1 MQLESLKIFCDVVR
15 WGSIS
20 RGGREN
26 GISQSSASQVVHQIE
41 ARLGVKLID
50 RSKRPLVPT
59 PQGRVYYEGCK
70 GLIGGYLEVENRVK
84 ALGDERAL
92 AGTVRVAAIYSV
104 GLGHMSRHVEAFRAL
119 HPDVEVRID
128 YLHPEAVLAS
138 VEREGADLGLI
149 SFPRRWPELT
159 TIPWRDEEMV
169 LAVHPS
175 HRFAGLDQVEAE
187 RLDGETF
194 VGFDPALPIRR
205 AVDRF
210 LRRHRARVKV
220 SAEFDNIDTIKR
232 AVEVPSGVA
241 ILPSP
246 TLQGEVR
253 AGTLRAVRFAERR
266 PTRPLAIIHRR
277 AGQLGLAPS
286 RFLAALAAGD
296 DGVVAA
302 TKGT

>member
-1 MQLESLKIFCDVVR
+1 M
-15 WGSIS
+15 
-20 RGGREN
+20 
-26 GISQSSASQVVHQIE
+26 
-41 ARLGVKLID
+41 
-50 RSKRPLVPT
+50 
-59 PQGRVYYEGCK
+59 YYEGCK
-70 GLIGGYLEVENRVK
+70 NLVGGYLELENRVK
-84 ALGDERAL
+84 TFGDERAL

-104 GLGHMSRHVEAFRAL
+104 GLNHMSRHVERFRAM
-119 HPDVEVRID
+119 HPDVDVRID
-128 YLHPEAVLAS
+128 YLHPKAVLAS

-149 SFPRRWPELT
+149 SFPRRWPDLT

-175 HRFAGLDQVEAE
+175 HRFAGLAQVEAE
-187 RLDGETF
+187 RLDGEAF
-194 VGFDPALPIRR
+194 VGFDPALPIRK

-210 LRRHRARVKV
+210 LRRHHAHVKV
-220 SAEFDNIDTIKR
+220 AVEFDNIDTIKR

-246 TLQGEVR
+246 TLQGEVQ

-286 RFLAALAAGD
+286 RFLAVLAAGAE
-296 DGVVAA
+296 AA
-302 TKGT
+302 GASEKP